1 MDNPAHSHTVRGR
14 HFGYIHELFG
24 SGEFGMSDQD
34 IGDVITCIIK
44 ICILSRLL
52 KAQRSL
58 LSVIKNTDIFLF
70 QHKEI

>member
-1 MDNPAHSHTVRGR
+1 MDNPAHSHAVRGR
-14 HFGYIHELFG
+14 HFGYIHEL
-24 SGEFGMSDQD
+24 FGMSDQD